1 VDVGCGSL
9 YGGGAVVLGSDCT
22 AGLICGGAVGLGSG
36 WSFCGGGYGLL
47 GFLLSGCRL
56 WVVVWWWSCGFGQ

>member
-1 VDVGCGSL
+1 
-9 YGGGAVVLGSDCT
+9 VVLGSDCT